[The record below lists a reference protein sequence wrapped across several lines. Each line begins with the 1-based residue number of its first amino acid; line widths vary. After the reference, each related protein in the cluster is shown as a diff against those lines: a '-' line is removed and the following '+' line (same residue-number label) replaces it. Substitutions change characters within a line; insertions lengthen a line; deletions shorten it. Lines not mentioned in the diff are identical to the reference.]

1 MNLEEEGAAAAT
13 TKGDSLSWSQL
24 GFWIEFHFSSSS
36 TAAAAAAAAKGY
48 DTQLN
53 SKYEF

>member
-24 GFWIEFHFSSSS
+24 CFWIVFHFSSSS
-36 TAAAAAAAAKGY
+36 TAAAAAAVKGY

>member
-36 TAAAAAAAAKGY
+36 TAAAAAAKGY